1 MFADDTNITFA
12 ASTLT
17 DLEKG
22 LNSELRSLNIWL
34 NSNKLSLN
42 VAKTE
47 FMVIGPNQRLNSF
60 SDNQVNVEID
70 AKLITKVKE
79 AKSLGVIIDEHL
91 SWSNH
96 IGDLSKKISSAIG
109 ALKRIRPYIS
119 KRTALQIYQALILPH
134 FDYCSS
140 VWGDCNLTLS
150 DKLQKLQNRA
160 SRAITRS
167 NYDTSA
173 TFLLNLLNWDDL
185 TTRRQKLKAILMF
198 KTIDGLTLAYLQN
211 SFSTRSTQYNLRNAE
226 AKLELPLPR
235 TNYGKRAFCYSGAL
249 LLNSLPISLRQS
261 DSLEYFKKEIDQL
274 YSRCRLGSHTAIL

>member
-12 ASTLT
+12 ARTLT

-34 NSNKLSLN
+34 ISNKLSLN

-47 FMVIGPNQRLNSF
+47 FMVIGSNQSLNSF
-60 SDNQVNVEID
+60 SDNQVNVELD

-79 AKSLGVIIDEHL
+79 AKSLGVTIDEHL

-160 SRAITRS
+160 ARAITRS

-198 KTIDGLTLAYLQN
+198 KTINGLTPAYLQN
-211 SFSTRSTQYNLRNAE
+211 SFSARSTQYNLRNVD

-235 TNYGKRAFCYSGAL
+235 TNYGKRAFCCSAAL
-249 LLNSLPISLRQS
+249 LWNSLPISLRQS
-261 DSLEYFKKEIDQL
+261 DSLEYFKREIDQL
-274 YSRCRLGSHTAIL
+274 YSRCRSGSHTAIL

>member
-12 ASTLT
+12 ASTLS
-17 DLEKG
+17 DLENG

-34 NSNKLSLN
+34 ISNKLSLN

-47 FMVIGPNQRLNSF
+47 FMVIGSNQRLNSF

-79 AKSLGVIIDEHL
+79 AKLLGVIIDEHL

-140 VWGDCNLTLS
+140 VWGDCNLTLGN
-150 DKLQKLQNRA
+150 KLQKLPNRA
-160 SRAITRS
+160 ARAITRS

-173 TFLLNLLNWDDL
+173 TFYL
-185 TTRRQKLKAILMF
+185 TTRRQKLKAILIF
-198 KTIDGLTLAYLQN
+198 KTSNGLTPAYLQN
-211 SFSTRSTQYNLRNAE
+211 SFSTRSTQYNLRNVE
-226 AKLELPLPR
+226 SKLELPLLR

-249 LLNSLPISLRQS
+249 LWNSLPISLRQS
-261 DSLEYFKKEIDQL
+261 DSLEYFKREID
-274 YSRCRLGSHTAIL
+274 